1 MLVDFQSESSH
12 MDKNK
17 DNKMI
22 CRKNDDKSQWNTPIK
37 QKSTFVLICNEFDR
51 VNGWDLI

>member
-1 MLVDFQSESSH
+1 

-51 VNGWDLI
+51 VNGWDLILPFGID